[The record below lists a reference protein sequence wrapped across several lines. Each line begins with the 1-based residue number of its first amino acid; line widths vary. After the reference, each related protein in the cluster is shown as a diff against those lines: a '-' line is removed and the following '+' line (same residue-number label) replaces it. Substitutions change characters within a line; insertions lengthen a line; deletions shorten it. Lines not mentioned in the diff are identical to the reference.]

1 MTSSIETVSQ
11 TELAQRRQRLRYR
24 RRVRSLQTVWRVL
37 AVSGLAAGL
46 VWVATLPA
54 WVIRRPDQVI
64 IEGNRYL
71 SSQTIRALLP
81 IPYPQSLLRIE
92 PQSIMRE
99 LTTKAPIAKVTVG
112 RRLFPPSLIVQVQ
125 ERFPVAIAV
134 SLASNTP
141 GTFPN
146 PSKAQLVPLK
156 AGLLDEAGVWI
167 PLEVYTSLNQSLKLP
182 ELKVIGNLELYR
194 PYWSKLY
201 REVTQSP
208 VRITEV
214 NLQDPANVI
223 LKTELGIVH
232 FGPYSAQF
240 TYQLSTLD
248 RMRKLSSD
256 ANFSQ
261 IAHIDLR
268 NPDSPIVQMVKS
280 KDLVKSS
287 TP

>member
-1 MTSSIETVSQ
+1 MTSSIVSVSQ
-11 TELAQRRQRLRYR
+11 TELAQRRQKLRYR

-37 AVSGLAAGL
+37 AVSGLAGGL

-54 WVIRRPDQVI
+54 WVIRRPDQVT
-64 IEGNRYL
+64 IEGNHYL

-92 PQSIMRE
+92 PQSIQRE
-99 LTTKAPIAKVTVG
+99 LQSKAPIATVTVG
-112 RRLFPPSLIVQVQ
+112 RRLIPPGLVVQVQ
-125 ERFPVAIAV
+125 ERYPVAIALSV
-134 SLASNTP
+134 ATNN
-141 GTFPN
+141 PN
-146 PSKAQLVPLK
+146 FYQTNARTQAGSLK

-167 PLEVYTSLNQSLKLP
+167 PIEVYTSLNQALKLP

-208 VRITEV
+208 VKITEV
-214 NLQDPANVI
+214 HWQDPANLI
-223 LKTELGIVH
+223 LRTELGIVH
-232 FGPYSAQF
+232 FGPYSSQF
-240 TYQLSTLD
+240 TYQLSMLD
-248 RMRKLSSD
+248 RMRKLSADSS
-256 ANFSQ
+256 FSQ
-261 IAHIDLR
+261 IAYIDLR